1 MDFTIFNFSI
11 CGNSHSDEKFNLQFG
26 ANGAFD
32 GGVGLAALTVPD
44 LHNLCVQ
51 AYHLNFLSNILFWVP
66 DLNILDVLPS
76 SWSGHESFGGEN
88 LPTFGYF

>member
-32 GGVGLAALTVPD
+32 GGVVNQEGYLLKIERDIFLMNGSIND
-44 LHNLCVQ
+44 LFNR
-51 AYHLNFLSNILFWVP
+51 LNGWWNNRRFK
-66 DLNILDVLPS
+66 
-76 SWSGHESFGGEN
+76 
-88 LPTFGYF
+88 